1 MRVIAPA
8 LLIVGVPL
16 YAVGMFFD
24 YLLPSIAG
32 AGAIALGLYR
42 PWIKPMTEEDV
53 I

>member
-1 MRVIAPA
+1 MRAIAPI
-8 LLIVGVPL
+8 LLVVGIPL
-16 YAVGMFFD
+16 YAAGMHFD

-53 I
+53 T